1 MWPISLLVLVLPMGI
16 VYFQGPRN
24 SARDLEQLQGRW
36 SATSL
41 QVRGRSMTAG
51 ELENLK
57 FALEI
62 KGTQV
67 TFGPAAASRQGQVR
81 VDPSRMP
88 RAMDITVKD
97 EAGKTKVLLAIYK
110 LEQDTLTLCLPT
122 SPEVPSRPAEF
133 ESSPESNTTLVVL
146 RRVVEK

>member
-1 MWPISLLVLVLPMGI
+1 MGLVSLLGMMLSLGWSCL
-16 VYFQGPRN
+16 QGPETTL
-24 SARDLEQLQGRW
+24 RDLNQLQGRW
-36 SATSL
+36 AATSL
-41 QVRGRSMTAG
+41 HVRGRSLPAN

-67 TFGPAAASRQGQVR
+67 TFGPAAATRQGHVR
-81 VDPSRMP
+81 VDSSRMP
-88 RAMDITVKD
+88 RAMDITVKE

-110 LEQDTLTLCLPT
+110 LEGDTLTLCLPT
-122 SPEVPSRPAEF
+122 APESPARPTEF
-133 ESSPESNTTLVVL
+133 ESSAESNTTLVVL